1 MSSLGPNAGF
11 GGLTGRF
18 RQHLRRGGPALV
30 MAAVGAAIGLPHAP
44 GGATLAF
51 LVATLASFG
60 TRTGLA
66 AGALAL
72 IAGVGVAPVAIAFS
86 PFEIA
91 GAALGGLALGLL
103 LREGERLFEGLPPAL
118 IGALAALVLAFTL
131 VIPSES
137 VRLATTEGA
146 PLFLPALIV
155 DAASMTRVA
164 TTVPAEIDLA
174 APSALI
180 TVALAAALAAA
191 LFLLGARTRKLQVV
205 TWRIAA
211 VGGALGVVAGLAGL
225 VQLMG
230 SATLDTETMRHAYD
244 LRASLGGSVLD
255 LVVPP
260 VAELRLWSRP
270 FIDGLRLVPAVF
282 LAGLAVRNLLVLRA
296 TPLIKAEVRAD
307 HAGGAAGLITGD
319 GEAPLLGSWT
329 PLMPLALAAAG
340 LAAAALGLG
349 SGAGALSGAALA
361 LIGGMALGLG
371 ALVASRF
378 DPTLDLAPRVALV
391 AVAVLWVQAWVV
403 GPLFGA

>member
-11 GGLTGRF
+11 GGLSGRF

-30 MAAVGAAIGLPHAP
+30 LAAIGAVLGLPYAP

-51 LVATLASFG
+51 VVATVASFG
-60 TRTGLA
+60 TRAGLA

-72 IAGVGVAPVAIAFS
+72 IAGAGVAPVAVAFG
-86 PFEIA
+86 PFEVA

-103 LREGERLFEGLPPAL
+103 LREGERLFEGLSPAL
-118 IGALAALVLAFTL
+118 IGALAALTLAFTL
-131 VIPSES
+131 VVPSES
-137 VRLATTEGA
+137 VRLATAEGA
-146 PLFLPALIV
+146 PLSLPALIV

-164 TTVPAEIDLA
+164 TTVPAELTLA
-174 APSALI
+174 APSTLTTLAL
-180 TVALAAALAAA
+180 VAALAAA
-191 LFLLGARTRKLQVV
+191 LFLLGARTRQLQTV
-205 TWRIAA
+205 TWRVTA
-211 VGGALGVVAGLAGL
+211 VAGALGVVAGLAGL

-230 SATLDTETMRHAYD
+230 SAALDAEVMRHAYD
-244 LRASLGGSVLD
+244 LRASVSGSVLD

-270 FIDGLRLVPAVF
+270 FVDGLRLVPAVF
-282 LAGLAVRNLLVLRA
+282 LAGLAMRNLLVLRA
-296 TPLIKAEVRAD
+296 TPLIKAEVVRAHLTD
-307 HAGGAAGLITGD
+307 ETAL
-319 GEAPLLGSWT
+319 PLLGSWT
-329 PLMPLALAAAG
+329 WLMPLALASAG
-340 LAAAALGLG
+340 LAAAALGFG
-349 SGAGALSGAALA
+349 GGAGALSGAALA